1 MRANCYFSCSSNV
14 HDQLSN
20 WFTLH
25 YLVCG
30 GLLSSI
36 NLIRPAS
43 SLMQLVFTITV
54 YTSNGVVL
62 MAASW
67 IAVLG
72 GGSIGSIYIV
82 LMCYQLVVAYILYWH
97 GLLVQSIGGPHW
109 CRNGGCILDCY
120 PIGGSWLF
128 YYLTKSNWKD
138 LII

>member
-1 MRANCYFSCSSNV
+1 MLIVIFHLAPMYMI
-14 HDQLSN
+14 DQLSD

-30 GLLSSI
+30 GWLSSI

-43 SLMQLVFTITV
+43 SLMQLVFTIAI

-72 GGSIGSIYIV
+72 GSIGSIYIV
-82 LMCYQLVVAYILYWH
+82 LMCNQLVVAYILYWTTGAINWWPPLVQKWWLH
-97 GLLVQSIGGPHW
+97 IGLLSYYWWFYDTSDV
-109 CRNGGCILDCY
+109 CCDC
-120 PIGGSWLF
+120 F
-128 YYLTKSNWKD
+128 TT
-138 LII
+138 

>member
-1 MRANCYFSCSSNV
+1 MCANWYFSSSSNV
-14 HDQLSN
+14 HDQLSD

-36 NLIRPAS
+36 NLIRLAS
-43 SLMQLVFTITV
+43 SLVQLVFTIAV

-72 GGSIGSIYIV
+72 GSIGPIYIV
-82 LMCYQLVVAYILYWH
+82 LMYNQLVVTYCT

-120 PIGGSWLF
+120 PIGGSTTR
-128 YYLTKSNWKD
+128 LTSAVTVLLPN
-138 LII
+138 

>member
-1 MRANCYFSCSSNV
+1 MLYLTMRANCYFSCSSNV

-120 PIGGSWLF
+120 PIGGS
-128 YYLTKSNWKD
+128 
-138 LII
+138 